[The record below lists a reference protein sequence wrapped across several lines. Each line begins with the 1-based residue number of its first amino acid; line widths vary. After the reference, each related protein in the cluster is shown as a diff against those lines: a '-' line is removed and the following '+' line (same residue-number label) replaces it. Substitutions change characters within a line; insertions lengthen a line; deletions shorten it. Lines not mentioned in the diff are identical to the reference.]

1 MDRPDEEDMMKKTQE
16 TQAAL
21 EKIIN
26 GKLTAIKVARP
37 DMNQNKQAEY
47 IRYQN
52 TCFRGA
58 KVQMLTHLVL
68 FSDTSPRKQADRQT
82 AAPRSASSKC
92 TKCRSTR
99 WSPPTPLI
107 QPS

>member
-1 MDRPDEEDMMKKTQE
+1 MKVDRPDEEDMMKKTQE

-47 IRYQN
+47 IR
-52 TCFRGA
+52 
-58 KVQMLTHLVL
+58 
-68 FSDTSPRKQADRQT
+68 
-82 AAPRSASSKC
+82 
-92 TKCRSTR
+92 
-99 WSPPTPLI
+99 
-107 QPS
+107 